1 MKFFKSKTNHG
12 NLMVCYDDTDIAK
25 ATLRLAQKYAQDWHV
40 ALDVVST
47 FKREEPLAHS
57 EIKRMEDAFQSQ
69 IKRQFIN
76 KNIPYN
82 TYLLVDI
89 YSSGEIRYSS
99 STSIS
104 DSSWN
109 ESLHIDDD
117 GYILGLK
124 TMGFQRMGYDPEA
137 LLSKEGGAE
146 FFWSI
151 LIEPIQ

>member
-89 YSSGEIRYSS
+89 YSSGEQLVKFSEGNDYEFIFIGISKRSRIGKLLFG
-99 STSIS
+99 STAQ
-104 DSSWN
+104 
-109 ESLHIDDD
+109 
-117 GYILGLK
+117 YIILNAPFPVITVNGLGL
-124 TMGFQRMGYDPEA
+124 
-137 LLSKEGGAE
+137 
-146 FFWSI
+146 
-151 LIEPIQ
+151 